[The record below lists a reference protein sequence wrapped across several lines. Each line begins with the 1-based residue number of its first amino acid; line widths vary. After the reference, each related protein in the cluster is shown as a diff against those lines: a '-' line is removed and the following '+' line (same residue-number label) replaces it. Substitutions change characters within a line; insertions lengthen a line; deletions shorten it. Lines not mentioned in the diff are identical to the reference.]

1 MIFSCLVFIS
11 LYSLTFSEQ
20 MERFAKATKLEEE
33 YIQYA
38 TEERAKRSNYGRAQK
53 KLNQRLMIDK
63 ELRDQR
69 VRDHTARMKK
79 EVLSDPYRRMINKF
93 VEVFDSNLSKF
104 MTQLLEDS
112 RIQNHSHLTNL
123 CTRLD
128 YNGFVTRS
136 MNERKYNF

>member
-1 MIFSCLVFIS
+1 
-11 LYSLTFSEQ
+11 
-20 MERFAKATKLEEE
+20 
-33 YIQYA
+33 
-38 TEERAKRSNYGRAQK
+38 
-53 KLNQRLMIDK
+53 MIDK